1 MSKFSLVPLEKI
13 RLGAFAAMAI
23 AVSIF
28 ATDSANAA
36 GGSWGSSL
44 GGFGSGGGSW
54 GAGGLLGGQTPVRN
68 LLGRLASRPLLPG
81 GGGSVGSGLGGG
93 SLGSRLGGGSSGLG
107 GGGLGGGSIG
117 GGALGGGSRGGL
129 LGTGLFN
136 GRLLGGGSR
145 GGLLGGRG
153 LASSGS
159 GSTGSWSGG
168 FAGSGGSTGSW
179 SGSTFAG
186 GGSSGSYV
194 AAAPLASPIYSTPVL
209 AAPALATPILAA
221 PVLATPLLAAPL
233 ETSYTVPMIGS
244 YSSEESY
251 PIGDYG
257 FEPGYPI
264 QSTIPYGAMG
274 ETIGGIPMD
283 SGFSGSNF
291 VDDLIPIGGSFP
303 LGGVPLGGVPID
315 GSVPL
320 GGIPIESQ
328 MGSSIN
334 GGLIQDGGSIDS
346 MLEGNDGGYIPMEG
360 GSIAPTPTPAQ
371 PGGEYYGPQ
380 GNAPGDP
387 NVNPGP
393 ADDNQ
398 TRTRKPNAYQL
409 ASNKRIK
416 PTVLSLVLPSEAK
429 VYINGQLT
437 KTTGTRRSYKSRK
450 LVEDRDYKYQVEA
463 VLVRNGKK
471 IVRTKLVNLRRGHDQ
486 TVSIN
491 FEEPV
496 TALALSVPKNA
507 KVKLCGNETSTQ
519 GSLRYF
525 ATKRLEEGEVWKDYK
540 VEVQYESNGETKTEE
555 RVVTLTAGEVFRLA
569 IGVDEVQDQVAA
581 K

>member
-1 MSKFSLVPLEKI
+1 MIHKIHPLDELHGAMMSKFSLVPLEKI
-13 RLGAFAAMAI
+13 RLGAFAALAI

-28 ATDSANAA
+28 ATNPANAA

-93 SLGSRLGGGSSGLG
+93 SLGSRLGGGSVGSGLG
-107 GGGLGGGSIG
+107 GGGSIG
-117 GGALGGGSRGGL
+117 GGSFGGGVLGGGSRGGL

-136 GRLLGGGSR
+136 GRLLGGASR

-168 FAGSGGSTGSW
+168 LASSGGSTGSW
-179 SGSTFAG
+179 SGSTLVAG

-194 AAAPLASPIYSTPVL
+194 ATAPLATPVYSTPVL
-209 AAPALATPILAA
+209 AAPA

-264 QSTIPYGAMG
+264 QSTIPYGVMG

-283 SGFSGSNF
+283 SEFSGSNF
-291 VDDLIPIGGSFP
+291 VDDLIPLGSSFP
-303 LGGVPLGGVPID
+303 LGGVPLGGV
-315 GSVPL
+315 
-320 GGIPIESQ
+320 PIESQ

-360 GSIAPTPTPAQ
+360 GSTVPTPAQ
-371 PGGEYYGPQ
+371 PREYYEGQ

-393 ADDNQ
+393 AEDNQ

-471 IVRTKLVNLRRGHDQ
+471 IVRTKLVNLRPGHDQ

-496 TALALSVPKNA
+496 TTLALSVPENA
-507 KVKLCGNETSTQ
+507 KVKLCGNETSIQ

-569 IGVDEVQDQVAA
+569 IGVDEAQDQVAA